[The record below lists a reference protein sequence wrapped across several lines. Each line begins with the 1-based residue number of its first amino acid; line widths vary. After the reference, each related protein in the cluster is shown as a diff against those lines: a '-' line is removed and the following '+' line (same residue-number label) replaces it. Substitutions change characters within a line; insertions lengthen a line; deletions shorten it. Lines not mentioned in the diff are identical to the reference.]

1 MLDRIQPCTLFSYF
15 YKRNPPMAKTKKEE
29 MVTVN
34 YCITTDVYYNG
45 KFKVSKS
52 FYEKSLEMSDSEL
65 LEALQTQYPEVF
77 SSPQGEGDIS
87 NMTIVEFIEE

>member
-1 MLDRIQPCTLFSYF
+1 MLVRIQPCTLFTLFLQKDS
-15 YKRNPPMAKTKKEE
+15 PMAKTKKEE

>member
-1 MLDRIQPCTLFSYF
+1 
-15 YKRNPPMAKTKKEE
+15 MAKTKKEE

-34 YCITTDVYYNG
+34 YCITTDVYYKG
-45 KFKVSKS
+45 ELKVAKS